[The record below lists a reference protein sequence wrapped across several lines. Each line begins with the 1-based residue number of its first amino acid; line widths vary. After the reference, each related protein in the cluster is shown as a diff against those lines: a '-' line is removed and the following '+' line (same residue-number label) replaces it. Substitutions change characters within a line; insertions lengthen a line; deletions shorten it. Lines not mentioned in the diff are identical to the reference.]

1 MVLYQIL
8 DHIKLIVNSLTEDIQ
23 DTIYEYKHRMKCK
36 DVIHELHHIVY
47 IWCSEKFSYRY
58 CKYKHE
64 LMYRACLNEFK
75 QLSDVKDPSIVNLKA
90 KDIFDIMN

>member
-1 MVLYQIL
+1 MY
-8 DHIKLIVNSLTEDIQ
+8 
-23 DTIYEYKHRMKCK
+23 YA
-36 DVIHELHHIVY
+36 IHELHDIVY
-47 IWCSEKFSYRY
+47 IWCSEKFSYRC

-90 KDIFDIMN
+90 KDIFDIIN